1 MPKERPYSRRIVED
15 KLFRF
20 LLSANKMTY
29 KDFYELYCREASE
42 VDTSSGNRPSY
53 SGFMGWLTNYGLK
66 FQRIPGFLDLLGYR
80 LVIVPKDAAVKVSYP
95 GNTAG
100 AIPSASEQT
109 AASIQAAVFDKAS
122 GIMTID
128 RIESPYTLTLRSQKS
143 RKEE

>member
-53 SGFMGWLTNYGLK
+53 SGFMGWLTNSSVFLAFWTCWATGL
-66 FQRIPGFLDLLGYR
+66 
-80 LVIVPKDAAVKVSYP
+80 
-95 GNTAG
+95 
-100 AIPSASEQT
+100 
-109 AASIQAAVFDKAS
+109 
-122 GIMTID
+122 
-128 RIESPYTLTLRSQKS
+128 
-143 RKEE
+143 